1 MWLKRKYFI
10 ELRWSRKIGPEIGS
24 RGWDVWGRGW
34 RRGNKSYLE
43 SSSFS
48 PSKADEQNWNN
59 EKINEK
65 HKGCIKC
72 GQNWTT
78 MNFYVVDDMAD
89 FASKLRAKMTPKG
102 RTHTLTPLAHHQNNE
117 LKQQIQY
124 RLLHLTPREKCYES
138 KLLIST
144 RSYRSF
150 KSMAKTLAS
159 PSTLIKADTDLE
171 NFTTIQI
178 T

>member
-24 RGWDVWGRGW
+24 RGWEVWGRGW

-65 HKGCIKC
+65 HKGCMKC

-102 RTHTLTPLAHHQNNE
+102 RTHTPTPLAHHQNNE

-124 RLLHLTPREKCYES
+124 RLLHLTPREQCYES

-159 PSTLIKADTDLE
+159 PST
-171 NFTTIQI
+171 
-178 T
+178 

>member
-24 RGWDVWGRGW
+24 RGWEVWGRGW

-65 HKGCIKC
+65 HKGCMKC

-102 RTHTLTPLAHHQNNE
+102 RTHTPTPLAHHQNNE

-124 RLLHLTPREKCYES
+124 RLLHLTPREQCYES
-138 KLLIST
+138 
-144 RSYRSF
+144 
-150 KSMAKTLAS
+150 
-159 PSTLIKADTDLE
+159 
-171 NFTTIQI
+171 
-178 T
+178 

>member
-24 RGWDVWGRGW
+24 RGWEVWGRGW

-65 HKGCIKC
+65 HKGCMKC

-159 PSTLIKADTDLE
+159 PST
-171 NFTTIQI
+171 
-178 T
+178 

>member
-24 RGWDVWGRGW
+24 RGWEVWGRGW

-65 HKGCIKC
+65 HKGCMKC

-89 FASKLRAKMTPKG
+89 FASKLRARMTPKG
-102 RTHTLTPLAHHQNNE
+102 RTHTPTPPLAHHQNNE

-124 RLLHLTPREKCYES
+124 RLLHLTPREQCYES

-159 PSTLIKADTDLE
+159 PST
-171 NFTTIQI
+171 
-178 T
+178 

>member
-1 MWLKRKYFI
+1 MWLKRKYLI

-24 RGWDVWGRGW
+24 RGWEVWGRGW

-78 MNFYVVDDMAD
+78 MNCYVVDDMAD

-102 RTHTLTPLAHHQNNE
+102 RTHTPTPLAHHQNNE

-159 PSTLIKADTDLE
+159 FST
-171 NFTTIQI
+171 
-178 T
+178 

>member
-24 RGWDVWGRGW
+24 RGWEVWGRGW

-65 HKGCIKC
+65 HKGWMKC

-102 RTHTLTPLAHHQNNE
+102 RTHTPTPLAHHQNNE

-124 RLLHLTPREKCYES
+124 RLLHLTPREQCYES

-159 PSTLIKADTDLE
+159 PST
-171 NFTTIQI
+171 
-178 T
+178 

>member
-24 RGWDVWGRGW
+24 RGWEVWGRGW

-78 MNFYVVDDMAD
+78 MNCYAVDDMAD
-89 FASKLRAKMTPKG
+89 FASKLRAKMTLRAEP
-102 RTHTLTPLAHHQNNE
+102 T
-117 LKQQIQY
+117 
-124 RLLHLTPREKCYES
+124 LLHPWPTIKTMNWNNKSNIDFFTWHLES
-138 KLLIST
+138 NVM
-144 RSYRSF
+144 RASF
-150 KSMAKTLAS
+150 S
-159 PSTLIKADTDLE
+159 
-171 NFTTIQI
+171 
-178 T
+178 